1 MSRSLSFKTTL
12 RFEKNLSPR
21 EKGDIIKAIVGSL
34 LETTNL
40 EQLLDLSV
48 EVSGREVLKK
58 SIKGV
63 RDD

>member
-1 MSRSLSFKTTL
+1 MSKSLSFKTTL
-12 RFEKNLSPR
+12 RFMKELTPR
-21 EKGDIIKAIVGSL
+21 EKGKIVQDIIGSL